1 MEYVNKIAHVKGEDR
16 NCCALNATALTMDIP
31 YYDVYKVYKAFGRI
45 HGRGCS
51 TLMMSCSINWLMNA
65 EKDYNIDNE
74 DDVIKVR
81 GNWRMPTY
89 LNMTLEKFA
98 KQYPKGRYIVVKSNH
113 ALALIDGVWYDNH
126 EPNPRARVKHF
137 YRIA

>member
-1 MEYVNKIAHVKGEDR
+1 MF
-16 NCCALNATALTMDIP
+16 L
-31 YYDVYKVYKAFGRI
+31 GRVSELAVEPVVEP
-45 HGRGCS
+45 RQ
-51 TLMMSCSINWLMNA
+51 LVRSI
-65 EKDYNIDNE
+65 ENE
-74 DDVIKVR
+74 EDVIKVR

-98 KQYPKGRYIVVKSNH
+98 KLFPKGRYIVVKSNH

-137 YRIA
+137 YKIA

>member
-1 MEYVNKIAHVKGEDR
+1 VEYVNKIAHIKGEDR

-31 YYDVYKVYKAFGRI
+31 YYDVYKVYKAFGRV

-65 EKDYNIDNE
+65 EKDYNIENE
-74 DDVIKVR
+74 EDVIKVR

-98 KQYPKGRYIVVKSNH
+98 KLFPKGRYIVVKSNH

-137 YRIA
+137 YKIA